1 MALENGGLDAQV
13 EQRMDTYRGN
23 PQKLQQRYGQNKEL
37 LDLMALQKLTAE
49 KKQIAADMQLKQQQ
63 QPGTIAQQREQE
75 ALGLVKQE
83 MGGTLGDLAG
93 RTKDTLG
100 QKQALQKKNMQRLAK
115 GAAQPPQG
123 GLGGLMGS
131 QPQRPQPRPQPQGA
145 GLANARMAQAAKQGG
160 PRMMAQG
167 GIVGFAEGKG
177 VSGQA
182 GFGSRALA
190 RIEDLGITREQFD
203 AMSADKKQKIVQLIN
218 DRNNM
223 ASLGNTMAMPGAVIA
238 DALSAL
244 PISAINAGNYLA
256 ETRPG
261 QALGLSDPTQP
272 SAERIPYGGVTS
284 ALQNRANT
292 NLSTLVTP
300 AATLNEDQLSRMLPS
315 DMPDVSKIPG
325 TIPGVGTIKSG
336 TEHLPFKQRPPVP
349 GTIPG
354 EIYVP
359 PDQKHLPSKPRPGVP
374 VPPSVAAQAYLD
386 PPPAGLS
393 GPLDDPTTKFPQ
405 RRTND
410 TGGLSSLPAAVDP
423 TAGGTIAAAPSLTG
437 GSDPMVAMKQGI
449 AFGEDQYDVEGKA
462 ATKNAQIAEMEALD
476 RELYNPE
483 RERRD
488 ELTAF
493 LIGAGGTGSIGSTMR
508 GAYSASSAVANKN
521 RAAQRSR
528 LFDKFNIEDARDAN
542 DIEMQSNIL
551 TLGKTMFSEAAAD
564 RRNTEN
570 NMTSMTNQKTR
581 ALMAKADRDQQRLND
596 DRTYTQNMRKIDVQE
611 KTANA
616 QEVYNSNVTV
626 GRKLDA
632 ILKAES
638 AIAETRASIEATLL
652 ADTPIPRLQQDMAST
667 NDTDEQ
673 DEIETKI
680 KLAREALRLRVNAQ
694 MDLPPVGGE
703 GQSLLDREA
712 ALRKQFEDLSGIGS
726 RKPED
731 VVNVTTNKG

>member
-1 MALENGGLDAQV
+1 
-13 EQRMDTYRGN
+13 
-23 PQKLQQRYGQNKEL
+23 
-37 LDLMALQKLTAE
+37 
-49 KKQIAADMQLKQQQ
+49 
-63 QPGTIAQQREQE
+63 
-75 ALGLVKQE
+75 
-83 MGGTLGDLAG
+83 
-93 RTKDTLG
+93 
-100 QKQALQKKNMQRLAK
+100 
-115 GAAQPPQG
+115 
-123 GLGGLMGS
+123 
-131 QPQRPQPRPQPQGA
+131 
-145 GLANARMAQAAKQGG
+145 
-160 PRMMAQG
+160 
-167 GIVGFAEGKG
+167 
-177 VSGQA
+177 
-182 GFGSRALA
+182 
-190 RIEDLGITREQFD
+190 
-203 AMSADKKQKIVQLIN
+203 
-218 DRNNM
+218 
-223 ASLGNTMAMPGAVIA
+223 
-238 DALSAL
+238 
-244 PISAINAGNYLA
+244 
-256 ETRPG
+256 
-261 QALGLSDPTQP
+261 
-272 SAERIPYGGVTS
+272 
-284 ALQNRANT
+284 
-292 NLSTLVTP
+292 
-300 AATLNEDQLSRMLPS
+300 
-315 DMPDVSKIPG
+315 
-325 TIPGVGTIKSG
+325 
-336 TEHLPFKQRPPVP
+336 
-349 GTIPG
+349 
-354 EIYVP
+354 
-359 PDQKHLPSKPRPGVP
+359 
-374 VPPSVAAQAYLD
+374 VAAQAYLD

-393 GPLDDPTTKFPQ
+393 GPLDDPTTKLSQ
-405 RRTND
+405 I
-410 TGGLSSLPAAVDP
+410 GGLSSLPAAVDS

-673 DEIETKI
+673 ADIQTKI